1 MNSNKKENKAI
12 MKKDDKDQ
20 NKEVQDNNEEI
31 KNAVNLWAYSDCGKV
46 CYDMSGLAV
55 HISNTNHV

>member
-1 MNSNKKENKAI
+1 

-55 HISNTNHV
+55 HISNTNHVQ